1 MKLHLKGE
9 DLELYSPRIMGALVV
24 HPGEIGSVEDFVR
37 KAKEMQE
44 DGADFI
50 EIGLQVEEGIPE
62 EADELTKLEYDFFTK
77 IDNGET
83 NDIELHYDGFIIA
96 SGITDEEEFQ
106 FYRSKLDDI
115 RNLAKSELSQYVS
128 EGAYEFGKR
137 LLNWMYSSGILK
149 KYF

>member
-62 EADELTKLEYDFFTK
+62 EADELTKLVPIVKAVAQNTSLYVAITRAKLKLYFTVSRKVKSFEK
-77 IDNGET
+77 IVDMEP
-83 NDIELHYDGFIIA
+83 
-96 SGITDEEEFQ
+96 
-106 FYRSKLDDI
+106 
-115 RNLAKSELSQYVS
+115 
-128 EGAYEFGKR
+128 
-137 LLNWMYSSGILK
+137 SSI
-149 KYF
+149 FDVVEVCNE

>member
-62 EADELTKLEYDFFTK
+62 ELMNLQ
-77 IDNGET
+77 N
-83 NDIELHYDGFIIA
+83 
-96 SGITDEEEFQ
+96 SFQ
-106 FYRSKLDDI
+106 
-115 RNLAKSELSQYVS
+115 
-128 EGAYEFGKR
+128 
-137 LLNWMYSSGILK
+137 LLK
-149 KYF
+149 P